1 MTQNFDRTQG
11 YFEGSRQVHLPDVY
25 PPFLFREVHANH
37 GVVACEGSM
46 FKSKFANALTTMMI
60 GSLGLASA
68 ENKLSVAYAG
78 DAGHMDDLIEWM
90 CARYTRESLVITR
103 SLESQQLLSGL
114 GVPNELGADTAWT
127 FEPRP
132 PDYARSTLRK
142 AGWDE
147 KTPIL
152 VLCPIHPFVWPVRAS
167 VAKYIAAATT
177 GAYKDSQYR
186 TVYFFESGAEVDRKF
201 NHYVAGYA
209 QAAKA
214 FLQRHKV
221 FPILVAMERLD
232 AVACRAI
239 EKEIPG
245 TPIFTSDDYDMF
257 ELVSILRACS
267 YMVSSRYHGIVT
279 CMPAGVVSAGVTMD
293 ERIRNLM
300 RERGHQHLLL
310 NVDDP
315 DLGPKLLDVMEKL
328 VREAESVRDSIGRT
342 VVSQSESH
350 VAHGHFLRRRSS
362 QNVSGIPAA
371 QGRAQLGR
379 QFAAVSA
386 TLRKLV
392 EGYDSSAV
400 SRHSWP
406 AASLNVPSVCFACF
420 TRAISDAMPNFLEN
434 TFAQLAAGSGRV
446 VLREIRGDEVR
457 QRLRRGTSRSGRGAY
472 APIFAV
478 PACSPVIVV
487 RLLAP
492 NSIRWAAIDLALMA
506 EGLVV
511 VPLYS
516 RQAPAELATM
526 MKDCTP
532 RCCFAS
538 DACPRGSCDA
548 SLERRPEAASPRPV
562 RRNSAKARIAHKELP
577 IFPIPARRRPRH
589 HHLHLRN
596 LRRTQ
601 GRLPQHEKSRPHA
614 FLHHQLDRSARQNH
628 EPDRVFQY
636 LLSISP
642 HPGSS

>member
-1 MTQNFDRTQG
+1 MTDFLLVAWVSALIELRCFAWKFGIGNRWTPGEKLKLLFAGYNGTRNTGSDVRVQETLRQIRHVLGADNVDFSVMTQNFDRTQG
-11 YFEGSRQVHLPDVY
+11 YFDGSRQVHLPDVY
-25 PPFLFREVHANH
+25 PPFLFREVRANH

-78 DAGHMDDLIEWM
+78 DAGQMDDLIEWM

-132 PDYARSTLRK
+132 PEFAHNALRK

-167 VAKYIAAATT
+167 IAKYIARAST

-201 NHYVAGYA
+201 NRYVAGYA
-209 QAAKA
+209 QATKA
-214 FLQRHKV
+214 FLQRHRV

-245 TPIFTSDDYDMF
+245 TPIFTSDEYDMF
-257 ELVSILRACS
+257 ELVSILRACT
-267 YMVSSRYHGIVT
+267 YMVASRYHGIVT

-328 VREAESVRDSIGRT
+328 VVEADAIRNSIGGT
-342 VVSQSESH
+342 VVSNLKAMSRMPSFFEDE
-350 VAHGHFLRRRSS
+350 LRKTYPEFPLRKGVLSWEDNLPPFS
-362 QNVSGIPAA
+362 DN
-371 QGRAQLGR
+371 
-379 QFAAVSA
+379 
-386 TLRKLV
+386 LRKLV
-392 EGYDSSAV
+392 EEYDS
-400 SRHSWP
+400 
-406 AASLNVPSVCFACF
+406 
-420 TRAISDAMPNFLEN
+420 
-434 TFAQLAAGSGRV
+434 
-446 VLREIRGDEVR
+446 
-457 QRLRRGTSRSGRGAY
+457 
-472 APIFAV
+472 
-478 PACSPVIVV
+478 
-487 RLLAP
+487 
-492 NSIRWAAIDLALMA
+492 
-506 EGLVV
+506 
-511 VPLYS
+511 
-516 RQAPAELATM
+516 APAVLA
-526 MKDCTP
+526 
-532 RCCFAS
+532 R
-538 DACPRGSCDA
+538 
-548 SLERRPEAASPRPV
+548 
-562 RRNSAKARIAHKELP
+562 
-577 IFPIPARRRPRH
+577 
-589 HHLHLRN
+589 
-596 LRRTQ
+596 
-601 GRLPQHEKSRPHA
+601 SR
-614 FLHHQLDRSARQNH
+614 
-628 EPDRVFQY
+628 
-636 LLSISP
+636 
-642 HPGSS
+642 